1 MTQLHSLRLCLLEQ
15 MISILPDGGG
25 TISESKAIKASA
37 FIRLYCALKS
47 MAAFKY
53 VHLLLVKKYITIFI
67 SFHRLIVVPKLAVLY
82 DNSFS
87 FVISNRFTDEEMKI
101 LLRLIT
107 SRPPL
112 SKAGARF
119 VSLGLCM
126 LIACP
131 YLLGL
136 VVI

>member
-53 VHLLLVKKYITIFI
+53 VLVKKYITIFI

-82 DNSFS
+82 DNCFS